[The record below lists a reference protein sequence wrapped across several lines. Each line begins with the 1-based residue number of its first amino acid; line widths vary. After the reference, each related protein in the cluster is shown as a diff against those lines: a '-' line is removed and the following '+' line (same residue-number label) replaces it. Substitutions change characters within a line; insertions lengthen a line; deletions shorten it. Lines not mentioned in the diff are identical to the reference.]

1 VKAVVASVRVV
12 GAATRQVPSYTD
24 RNLCYEVRADPRV
37 VIGARFPQ
45 RPSEVVEVVLSRT
58 GSLQAVADGDDLAFE
73 RWAGRDVQ
81 FGNLRVLQGSSPVP
95 GVAMTANAAVLVVRG
110 DGKADAWVKPEVG
123 GYLTLR

>member
-1 VKAVVASVRVV
+1 MANVRVV
-12 GAATRQVPSYTD
+12 GAGSRQVPTSTD
-24 RNLCYEVRADPRV
+24 RNITYGLRSDPRA

-45 RPSEVVEVVLSRT
+45 RPSEVVEVVLSRS

-95 GVAMTANAAVLVVRG
+95 GVALAPNAAVLVVQG
-110 DGKADAWVKPEVG
+110 DTKSEWVKRRSAV
-123 GYLTLR
+123 TSR